1 MSIVVKALS
10 PLLQH
15 KPQPP
20 PAAAPDTTAW
30 DAWPSQFKHG
40 CKKSAMPHALVC
52 PCARVVLQYREYYP
66 CFTEFNNRLY
76 RVVLL
81 YREYYTVSCC
91 IRLPGCARCVLLVI
105 TSVTVFWTWEGRKLV
120 ISSCLD
126 IFGFAIV
133 ILSWQ
138 YTHRLIVYFAE
149 FEACVRREKWSH
161 SCTFLLS
168 ASLLRDTVYYCCWP
182 LWKAVSVGIAEKHP
196 FCSEFV

>member
-1 MSIVVKALS
+1 VVFFCSLQLAAVAALCVQYESEFRPSMSIVVKALS

-30 DAWPSQFKHG
+30 DAWPSRFKHG

-52 PCARVVLQYREYYP
+52 PCAWVVLQYREYYP

-76 RVVLL
+76 RVVLQ

-138 YTHRLIVYFAE
+138 YTHRLIVYVAE

-161 SCTFLLS
+161 WFLLS
-168 ASLLRDTVYYCCWP
+168 GLYGRRFS
-182 LWKAVSVGIAEKHP
+182 
-196 FCSEFV
+196 